1 MEWHGKTAERKAG
14 ADSTVRISAE
24 TGVLLTHEVREGYC
38 EACSHTT
45 WRRWK
50 LSGLQETRTGEKKK
64 SF

>member
-1 MEWHGKTAERKAG
+1 MAWEEVQRKAW

-24 TGVLLTHEVREGYC
+24 AGVLLTQEVREGYC
-38 EACSHTT
+38 EACSHAL

-50 LSGLQETRTGEKKK
+50 LSGLQETRAGEKKK